1 VSKLPSARSVLIVD
15 EDLGFLSWL
24 SDLLTEAGYQALPA
38 LNSRQAVS
46 ITKKFSVAIDV
57 IAISDSLP
65 GASGVLEKLSR
76 ADRRLRIVAIR
87 DPGVEGPQAIAA
99 HATLERPSGSES
111 VSRPAWLQK
120 ILSALERAD
129 AAI

>member
-1 VSKLPSARSVLIVD
+1 MTKLPSARSVLIVD

-24 SDLLTEAGYQALPA
+24 SDLFTEAGYQAIPA

-46 ITKKFSVAIDV
+46 ITKKFSIAIDI
-57 IAISDSLP
+57 IAIHDSLP
-65 GASGVLEKLSR
+65 GASGVLEKLNR
-76 ADRRLRIVAIR
+76 PDRPLRIVAIL
-87 DPGVEGPQAIAA
+87 DPGVEGPPAITA
-99 HATLERPSGSES
+99 HATLERPSGLES
-111 VSRPAWLQK
+111 VSRPAWLKK